1 MIASRSSAPFTGGA
15 DRGQRRIDARSSRTA
30 KTRLSSPALPART
43 GPPSRCARGM
53 SPPIIKEQIRRA
65 LAKRRRQI
73 VANPR
78 LRRAAVLV
86 PVYEDGDGLQ
96 VLFTK
101 RSEELPHHK
110 GQIAFP
116 GGTQQPED
124 QNPHATALRESEE
137 EVGLKPGDV
146 EVLGEL
152 DDTVTATSNFVVT
165 PFVGFIP
172 YPYSFRVNPAEIVEL
187 IPIPLSLL
195 CDPSRFREELWDRD
209 GGKTPGYY
217 YTVGS
222 HVIWGLTARILK
234 QFLEAVF
241 PASKAAAWS

>member
-1 MIASRSSAPFTGGA
+1 
-15 DRGQRRIDARSSRTA
+15 
-30 KTRLSSPALPART
+30 
-43 GPPSRCARGM
+43 M
-53 SPPIIKEQIRRA
+53 SPPTKEQIRSA
-65 LAKRRRQI
+65 LAKRRREV
-73 VANPR
+73 VADPR
-78 LRRAAVLV
+78 LRRAAVLM
-86 PVYEDGDGLQ
+86 PVYEDGNGLQ
-96 VLFTK
+96 VLFTR

-124 QNPHATALRESEE
+124 QGPHATALRESEE
-137 EVGLKPGDV
+137 EVGLRPGDV

-172 YPYSFRVNPAEIVEL
+172 HPYSFRVNPTEIIEL

-195 CDPSRFREELWDRD
+195 RDPSRFREELWDR
-209 GGKTPGYY
+209 GGRMIPVYF

-222 HVIWGLTARILK
+222 RVIWGLTARILK
-234 QFLEAVF
+234 QFLDAVF
-241 PASKAAAWS
+241 SASDPTP